1 MRTCRI
7 AVLCLLIAFA
17 LTPLHAEEP
26 DPPTK
31 VHLKH
36 TEPHSMATMKH
47 KGPYAEVP
55 RVINRIAKAIGAG
68 GYNQAGPIMVAYYN
82 DPRQT
87 PEAELLWEVRI
98 PVAYPG
104 PIGSAENDEMG
115 FKYFDPMFVAYTYHI
130 GSYTEVDAAYME
142 IMEWAGRNKY
152 QIIGPPVEVY
162 WSDPANVTEDRLVT
176 EIRFPVLEKKIPG
189 GIAE

>member
-1 MRTCRI
+1 MRICRI
-7 AVLCLLIAFA
+7 ALLCLLVAFA
-17 LTPLHAEEP
+17 LTPLRAEES

-31 VHLKH
+31 VYLKH

-47 KGPYAEVP
+47 MGPYTGVP
-55 RVINRIAKAIGAG
+55 QVINRIAKAIGEG
-68 GYNQAGPIMVAYYN
+68 GYSQAGPTMVAYYN
-82 DPRQT
+82 DPGQT
-87 PEAELLWEVRI
+87 PEEELLWEVRV

-115 FKYFDPMFVAYTYHI
+115 FRYLDPMFVAYTYHI
-130 GSYTEVDAAYME
+130 GPYAEVGTAYME
-142 IMEWAGRNKY
+142 LMQWVDRNKY
-152 QIIGPPVEVY
+152 QIIGPPVEIY

-176 EIRFPVLEKKIPG
+176 EIQFPVLEKKIPG